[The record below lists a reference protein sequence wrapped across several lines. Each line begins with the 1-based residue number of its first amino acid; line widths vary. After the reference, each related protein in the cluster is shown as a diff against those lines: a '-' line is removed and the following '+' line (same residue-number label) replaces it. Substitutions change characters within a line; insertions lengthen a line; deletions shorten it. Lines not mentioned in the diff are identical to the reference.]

1 MRGARSRSSHVEMT
15 GIQHSSGW
23 SLQKRARIGLAAI
36 VVVGLLEDAARL
48 RRRAGRALTAQLQ
61 DVDASARHGAHR
73 SEVGMFIAGLS
84 GTRRHGR

>member
-1 MRGARSRSSHVEMT
+1 MRATRSRGSHVEMT
-15 GIQHSSGW
+15 GIQHTNGW
-23 SLQKRARIGLAAI
+23 SLEKRALIGLAAI

-48 RRRAGRALTAQLQ
+48 RRRTGRSLTARLQ
-61 DVDASARHGAHR
+61 EFDAASTHGAHR